1 MPQSKN
7 GVSLFKDIASVF
19 FTKVFVLFVGLIS
32 SILVARALGAEG
44 RGIMAAVL
52 IYPQLLVAITEGGMR
67 QAAVLYLGQ
76 RRAPDAEVIGSLFSY
91 MLIAGIAGYGM
102 CYWLMMTMGE
112 SDFGHVMMAIAAA
125 ILPVTL
131 ATNALKGIFLGKEKI
146 KDFNKVTW
154 IQKIVYVAGI
164 ALFYMLEQL
173 TVFTAVLM
181 TLLAAA
187 FNFIQAVYY
196 LNKKSLFSFGFS
208 LNTFKNMFGIGIVY
222 AIALFFIQANY
233 KIDVLILSWL
243 STPAEVGNYAI
254 AVQLGELL
262 WQLPAAVLVVLM
274 SKTANSKGN
283 EIVGTLCKTTRL
295 TLFITVLSCIGLVGA
310 SYFLIQPVFGAE
322 FSSAF
327 MMLVSLSLG
336 LVLASVFKSI
346 NSYFAGKGN
355 PYFTIKLMGAAVTL
369 NVIFNYLLIPEY
381 GGVGAGIA
389 STISYTFSA
398 IGVLF
403 ALVKKENIKFL
414 DPIIVKREDFTPLI
428 KKINQITN
436 K

>member
-1 MPQSKN
+1 MPQSKK

-76 RRAPDAEVIGSLFSY
+76 RRASDAEVIGSLFSY

-112 SDFGHVMMAIAAA
+112 RDFGHVMMAIAAA

-196 LNKKSLFSFGFS
+196 LNKKSLFSFSFS

-243 STPAEVGNYAI
+243 STPSEVGNYAI

-336 LVLASVFKSI
+336 LVLAAVFKSI

-369 NVIFNYLLIPEY
+369 NIIFNYLLIPKY

-398 IGVLF
+398 IGVVTV
-403 ALVKKENIKFL
+403 LVLKENVSTKDIL
-414 DPIIVKREDFTPLI
+414 VVKTSDFEPLLI
-428 KKINQITN
+428 KLKI
-436 K
+436 KRR

>member
-1 MPQSKN
+1 MPQSKK
-7 GVSLFKDIASVF
+7 GISLFKDIASVF
-19 FTKVFVLFVGLIS
+19 FTKVFVLFVGLFS

-76 RRAPDAEVIGSLFSY
+76 RRASDAEVIGSLFSY
-91 MLIAGIAGYGM
+91 MLVAGVAGYGM
-102 CYWLMMTMGE
+102 CYWLMMTVGP
-112 SDFGHVMMAIAAA
+112 SDFGHVMMAVAAA

-154 IQKIVYVAGI
+154 IQKVIYVAGI
-164 ALFYMLEQL
+164 GVFYILGEL

-187 FNFIQAVYY
+187 FNFIQAIFY
-196 LNKKSLFSFGFS
+196 LNKKSLFSFSFR
-208 LNTFKNMFGIGIVY
+208 LKTFKAMFGIGFVY

-233 KIDVLILSWL
+233 KIDILILSWL
-243 STPAEVGNYAI
+243 STPYEVGNYAV

-283 EIVGTLCKTTRL
+283 EIVGTLCKATRL

-310 SYFLIQPVFGAE
+310 SYFLIQPVFGLE

-327 MMLVSLSLG
+327 MMLLSLSLG
-336 LVLASVFKSI
+336 LVLAAVFKSI

-369 NVIFNYLLIPEY
+369 NVIFNYLLIPKY

-398 IGVLF
+398 IGVVTV
-403 ALVKKENIKFL
+403 LVLKENVSTRDILVVKTSDF
-414 DPIIVKREDFTPLI
+414 DPLLI
-428 KKINQITN
+428 KLKL
-436 K
+436 KRR

>member
-1 MPQSKN
+1 
-7 GVSLFKDIASVF
+7 
-19 FTKVFVLFVGLIS
+19 
-32 SILVARALGAEG
+32 
-44 RGIMAAVL
+44 
-52 IYPQLLVAITEGGMR
+52 
-67 QAAVLYLGQ
+67 
-76 RRAPDAEVIGSLFSY
+76 
-91 MLIAGIAGYGM
+91 
-102 CYWLMMTMGE
+102 
-112 SDFGHVMMAIAAA
+112 
-125 ILPVTL
+125 
-131 ATNALKGIFLGKEKI
+131 
-146 KDFNKVTW
+146 
-154 IQKIVYVAGI
+154 
-164 ALFYMLEQL
+164 
-173 TVFTAVLM
+173 
-181 TLLAAA
+181 AAA

>member
-1 MPQSKN
+1 MPKSKK

-19 FTKVFVLFVGLIS
+19 FTKIFVLFVGLIS

-91 MLIAGIAGYGM
+91 MLVAGVAGYGM
-102 CYWLMMTMGE
+102 CYWLMMTIGE
-112 SDFGHVMMAIAAA
+112 SDFDHVMMAIAAA

-154 IQKIVYVAGI
+154 IQKIIYVAGI
-164 ALFYMLEQL
+164 GVFYISGEL

-187 FNFIQAVYY
+187 FNFVQAIFY
-196 LNKKSLFSFGFS
+196 LNKKSLFSFSFRFK
-208 LNTFKNMFGIGIVY
+208 TFKDMFSIGFVY

-233 KIDVLILSWL
+233 KVDILILSWL
-243 STPAEVGNYAI
+243 STPSEVGNYAI

-283 EIVGTLCKTTRL
+283 EIVGTLCKTTRI
-295 TLFITVLSCIGLVGA
+295 TLFITILFCIALLGA

-369 NVIFNYLLIPEY
+369 NIILNYLLIPNY

-398 IGVLF
+398 VGVLL
-403 ALVKKENIKFL
+403 ALIKEENVKLLEPLIIKKE
-414 DPIIVKREDFTPLI
+414 DFAPLI
-428 KKINQITN
+428 KKINQIT
-436 K
+436 KK

>member
-1 MPQSKN
+1 
-7 GVSLFKDIASVF
+7 
-19 FTKVFVLFVGLIS
+19 
-32 SILVARALGAEG
+32 
-44 RGIMAAVL
+44 
-52 IYPQLLVAITEGGMR
+52 
-67 QAAVLYLGQ
+67 
-76 RRAPDAEVIGSLFSY
+76 
-91 MLIAGIAGYGM
+91 
-102 CYWLMMTMGE
+102 
-112 SDFGHVMMAIAAA
+112 
-125 ILPVTL
+125 PVTL

-295 TLFITVLSCIGLVGA
+295 TLFITVLSCI
-310 SYFLIQPVFGAE
+310 
-322 FSSAF
+322 
-327 MMLVSLSLG
+327 
-336 LVLASVFKSI
+336 
-346 NSYFAGKGN
+346 
-355 PYFTIKLMGAAVTL
+355 
-369 NVIFNYLLIPEY
+369 
-381 GGVGAGIA
+381 
-389 STISYTFSA
+389 
-398 IGVLF
+398 
-403 ALVKKENIKFL
+403 
-414 DPIIVKREDFTPLI
+414 
-428 KKINQITN
+428 
-436 K
+436 